1 MSANIA
7 EKTPE
12 SVTRYRSW
20 FDKLAPEMGAKW
32 HAFHDAVQEGGTLD
46 TRTKELIS
54 VATASL
60 GRCTHCTQG
69 HIEAA
74 TQAGAA
80 EADIAEAMMVS
91 ALIAS
96 GTELHWM
103 FDDYQDLLGDEGGKG
118 RWFEQRTPE
127 AGRRWREFHD
137 AAYAKSRL
145 DRKTKELIA
154 VAAACMGRC
163 PHCTRAH
170 IAEAQEHGASKDEIG
185 EALMIAALMA
195 SGTQLMWT
203 KGNFEKLLK
212 R

>member
-1 MSANIA
+1 MAAN
-7 EKTPE
+7 P
-12 SVTRYRSW
+12 SDVTTRHTTW
-20 FDKLAPEMGAKW
+20 FSRLSPDMGDSW

-60 GRCTHCTQG
+60 GRCTHCTQA

-74 TQAGAA
+74 TKAGAE

-103 FDDYQDLLGDEGGKG
+103 LDDYQDLLGEDGGQG

-137 AAYAKSRL
+137 AVYAESRL

-170 IAEAQEHGASKDEIG
+170 IKEAQEHGASKEEIG

-212 R
+212 H

>member
-1 MSANIA
+1 MATNPS
-7 EKTPE
+7 EV
-12 SVTRYRSW
+12 STRHTSW
-20 FDKLAPEMGAKW
+20 FTRLSPDLGDKW

-46 TRTKELIS
+46 ARTKELIS
-54 VATASL
+54 VAAASL
-60 GRCTHCTQG
+60 GRCQHCTQG

-74 TQAGAA
+74 TQAGAT
-80 EADIAEAMMVS
+80 EEDIAEAMLVS

-103 FDDYQDLLGDEGGKG
+103 LDDYQDLLGEDGGKG

-137 AAYAKSRL
+137 AVYAESRL

-170 IAEAQEHGASKDEIG
+170 IADAQKHGASKEEVS

-203 KGNFEKLLK
+203 KGNFEKLLS